1 MLTLERVYPGRDNSI
16 DVRLMA
22 DGAAVDLAS
31 VTRMTLSFGD
41 LTIDS
46 EQAAGVFDWGRGQGV
61 VVIAPGGQAIP
72 AGDYQARLV
81 VYDDEHTQGIVWGD
95 IGIRV
100 EPPAPEGEGS

>member
-1 MLTLERVYPGRDNSI
+1 
-16 DVRLMA
+16 
-22 DGAAVDLAS
+22 
-31 VTRMTLSFGD
+31 
-41 LTIDS
+41 
-46 EQAAGVFDWGRGQGV
+46 V